1 MRIRSTQLMT
11 PRVSQSC
18 PSCALIARAIR
29 CPTDMPAGMRNALH
43 AISGVLCRPQ
53 SGFHVLDLNI
63 PRGTQRAFTF
73 SGPRGSGAVRRCE
86 SVYLIGVT
94 PCLSSVHPRRR
105 TLSFQPC
112 TPPGVAP
119 PPEESNPCCAH
130 PAYRVALRRL
140 VPQITSLDGERLA
153 LVDASGGGSSDGSI
167 LGDLN
172 VGGTNGDQSWF
183 TTEDLAVGG
192 SSMTAGAGRAGMVAG
207 QPLAGLAELEAAL
220 ADAKRLGARAKA
232 MVDDA
237 QPGVQGGASRVRA
250 R

>member
-1 MRIRSTQLMT
+1 MT

-153 LVDASGGGSSDGSI
+153 LVDASGKHTLSYHRFSHPILSASKCEFTHSSKGAPHATLRKALVLWHPNDSI
-167 LGDLN
+167 
-172 VGGTNGDQSWF
+172 VGPT
-183 TTEDLAVGG
+183 
-192 SSMTAGAGRAGMVAG
+192 VA
-207 QPLAGLAELEAAL
+207 
-220 ADAKRLGARAKA
+220 R
-232 MVDDA
+232 
-237 QPGVQGGASRVRA
+237 S
-250 R
+250 

>member
-1 MRIRSTQLMT
+1 VLSLSHNKLARIEGLDSLTKLKK
-11 PRVSQSC
+11 
-18 PSCALIARAIR
+18 
-29 CPTDMPAGMRNALH
+29 
-43 AISGVLCRPQ
+43 
-53 SGFHVLDLNI
+53 LDLTYNQI
-63 PRGTQRAFTF
+63 TKL
-73 SGPRGSGAVRRCE
+73 E
-86 SVYLIGVT
+86 GVENLT
-94 PCLSSVHPRRR
+94 ALEVLSLDANKIHSIDDTASLTKLSKLR

>member
-140 VPQITSLDGERLA
+140 VPQVRRVLPWIATIPRHVQTGGVTHCCMRQHA
-153 LVDASGGGSSDGSI
+153 LVGVPLGSPHRFPRRH
-167 LGDLN
+167 LLC
-172 VGGTNGDQSWF
+172 
-183 TTEDLAVGG
+183 
-192 SSMTAGAGRAGMVAG
+192 TADHLSRWRTSCTCR
-207 QPLAGLAELEAAL
+207 
-220 ADAKRLGARAKA
+220 RLR
-232 MVDDA
+232 
-237 QPGVQGGASRVRA
+237 
-250 R
+250 